1 MPPSSLR
8 NFDLNLLKVF
18 DAVMAE
24 RSLTSAA
31 HQLALTQPAVSN
43 ALRRLRETLGDELLV
58 RQGRNLVP
66 TPRAQELWPAV
77 RDTLLRL
84 QTAIAPNVFD
94 PASASTTFVLTMADA
109 TAAELAQRHERS
121 EWEVAG
127 LREESNEL
135 LDQMTMNATIL
146 TGLDTTL
153 HTQII
158 PPDNDDDDDDNDEP
172 VPNESETAVSRST
185 DHTTPVTPTPLPVI
199 SAADFRHQVQETVAE
214 TDWMED
220 QHRETAD
227 KIQSLMQQKHDT
239 VASLGVVLAT
249 VQREQLPVQHANT
262 KWHTEAAAMTLHE
275 ETQRLRALERKV
287 DQANERCAVLDQECD
302 KLVSIY
308 IYIYI
313 YIYWWKW

>member
-1 MPPSSLR
+1 MLKSAMTKRATCVPEPGQRPHTEAPATSGVSSSEDFGILQLGSSVTVNEDAR
-8 NFDLNLLKVF
+8 RIVF
-18 DAVMAE
+18 TDIQEIECAI
-24 RSLTSAA
+24 TT
-31 HQLALTQPAVSN
+31 TQQQVS
-43 ALRRLRETLGDELLV
+43 
-58 RQGRNLVP
+58 Q
-66 TPRAQELWPAV
+66 
-77 RDTLLRL
+77 
-84 QTAIAPNVFD
+84 
-94 PASASTTFVLTMADA
+94 ADA

-214 TDWMED
+214 TDWMEE

-227 KIQSLMQQKHDT
+227 KIQTLVQQKHDT

-275 ETQRLRALERKV
+275 ETQRLRALECKV
-287 DQANERCAVLDQECD
+287 DQANERCAVLEQECD
-302 KLVSIY
+302 KQVS
-308 IYIYI
+308 IYI